1 MLSFLIKTDKEFLIN
16 NYHRTT
22 TNFKVDDKYDIE
34 FIDLICDKYHNLKRV
49 KELPKK
55 VILLVVILVN
65 GVGTKEFLKIL
76 NL

>member
-1 MLSFLIKTDKEFLIN
+1 M
-16 NYHRTT
+16 
-22 TNFKVDDKYDIE
+22 
-34 FIDLICDKYHNLKRV
+34 CDKYHNLKRG

-65 GVGTKEFLKIL
+65 GAETKEFLKIL